1 MKMQALI
8 FDLDDTLYD
17 QIQPFRRAVL
27 KHLQVS
33 ADRLE
38 PLYIAFRYYSDE
50 IFEAATTGKVSLYD
64 SHVYRM
70 KAALADFGYTVTE
83 AEAIAI
89 QLDYELYQG
98 QLELDSMF
106 EELFTY
112 CQQEG
117 IELGVITNGPHRHQ
131 LRKIRSLGLDQWI
144 AEDRLVISGQVGVTK
159 PAVNIFKLLESR
171 LDVETGAICYL
182 GDSFEND
189 VIGSKQAGWQS
200 IWFNHRK
207 RQALASHY
215 QPDLVVEEWVDLV
228 QAVREYSEKTR

>member
-1 MKMQALI
+1 MKIKALI

-17 QIQPFRRAVL
+17 QIQPFRRAIL
-27 KHLQVS
+27 RHLQVP
-33 ADRLE
+33 ADQLE
-38 PLYIAFRYYSDE
+38 PLYIAFRHYADE
-50 IFEAATTGKVSLYD
+50 IFEAAATGKVSLYD

-70 KAALADFGYTVTE
+70 KAALADFGYAVTD

-98 QLELDSMF
+98 QLELGLMF
-106 EELFTY
+106 EELFVY

-144 AEDRLVISGQVGVTK
+144 AEDRLVISGQVGVAK
-159 PAVNIFKLLESR
+159 PAVDIFKLLESR
-171 LDVETGAICYL
+171 LGVEAGAICYL

-207 RQALASHY
+207 RQAPASQY
-215 QPDLVVEEWVDLV
+215 QPDLVVEEWSDLV
-228 QAVREYSEKTR
+228 QAVREYSEKTG